1 MAAVKAMI
9 DGRVYD
15 TERAEEVTRFTRQV
29 DMGPLFC
36 GDGRHW
42 MEDHECVLYRTA
54 GGGYFRHDTEDGTI
68 AALTRREVRA
78 LMRELEP
85 EADGAPLCWGA

>member
-1 MAAVKAMI
+1 MRAMV

-15 TERAEEVTRFTRQV
+15 TGNAEELVRFTRQV

-42 MEDHECVLYRTA
+42 ETSHECVLYRTA
-54 GGGYFRHDTEDGTI
+54 WGGYFRHDTEDGTI
-68 AALTRREVRA
+68 AVLTLRAVRA
-78 LMRELEP
+78 LIQELEP
-85 EADGAPLCWGA
+85 DAPDMAFI